1 MESNQLFHEMMHA
14 YRAYQET
21 TASYKESTLNGE
33 IEAWYAQ
40 YLYTSNL
47 PEYKDSKWEDR
58 DNTAPR
64 RRRIKSLTNYID
76 NKGNL
81 LPGVNRTDLESK
93 IKDDIVPTFHKYHYT
108 VDKYPFEYNRP
119 GLENFK
125 CINKLTINC

>member
-1 MESNQLFHEMMHA
+1 MSWQADGKQSVFFHEMMHA

-21 TASYKESTLNGE
+21 TTSYKESTLNGE

-81 LPGVNRTDLESK
+81 LPGVNHTDLE
-93 IKDDIVPTFHKYHYT
+93 
-108 VDKYPFEYNRP
+108 
-119 GLENFK
+119 
-125 CINKLTINC
+125 NKR

>member
-1 MESNQLFHEMMHA
+1 MENLKHSIWSKYDGFFRLPRRINRNMSWQADGKQSAFHEMMHA

-58 DNTAPR
+58 DNTDPR
-64 RRRIKSLTNYID
+64 RRRIK
-76 NKGNL
+76 
-81 LPGVNRTDLESK
+81 V
-93 IKDDIVPTFHKYHYT
+93 
-108 VDKYPFEYNRP
+108 
-119 GLENFK
+119 
-125 CINKLTINC
+125 

>member
-1 MESNQLFHEMMHA
+1 MSWQADGKQSVFSRNDACLPSF
-14 YRAYQET
+14 QET
-21 TASYKESTLNGE
+21 TTSYKESTLNGE

-81 LPGVNRTDLESK
+81 LPGVNHTDLE
-93 IKDDIVPTFHKYHYT
+93 
-108 VDKYPFEYNRP
+108 
-119 GLENFK
+119 
-125 CINKLTINC
+125 NKR